1 MYKKTLFLIVTLFLS
16 LDIIAKPLNFK
27 GLSKYTLDDIQ
38 SITSIDI
45 YSNHIELTDID
56 KIIKDLSVSDL
67 IYDLEFTEEKDNFL
81 IKLIESDIVENIY
94 INNNTWIEDELIKQ
108 NLVSQNNYLLNKKN
122 IKKDLNIIKTIY
134 KSKGFQNI
142 SVISK
147 VEKYSKDRVN
157 LIYEIIENK
166 QQKISVIEFI
176 GNDFYS
182 DKYLNSIIESQSI
195 KFYNIFKSGSNF
207 NYPTF
212 DFDKNK
218 IKSSYKDQGFF
229 DVKVS
234 YLLDKSTLNSNI
246 LSFYIDEGN
255 RSKIDNLEFVFE
267 DNTLTSL
274 DKKII

>member
-108 NLVSQNNYLLNKKN
+108 NLVSQNNYLLNKK
-122 IKKDLNIIKTIY
+122 I
-134 KSKGFQNI
+134 
-142 SVISK
+142 
-147 VEKYSKDRVN
+147 
-157 LIYEIIENK
+157 
-166 QQKISVIEFI
+166 
-176 GNDFYS
+176 
-182 DKYLNSIIESQSI
+182 
-195 KFYNIFKSGSNF
+195 
-207 NYPTF
+207 
-212 DFDKNK
+212 
-218 IKSSYKDQGFF
+218 
-229 DVKVS
+229 
-234 YLLDKSTLNSNI
+234 
-246 LSFYIDEGN
+246 
-255 RSKIDNLEFVFE
+255 
-267 DNTLTSL
+267 
-274 DKKII
+274 

>member
-182 DKYLNSIIESQSI
+182 DKYLNLIIQSQSI
-195 KFYNIFKSGSNF
+195 KFYNIFKSEV
-207 NYPTF
+207 
-212 DFDKNK
+212 
-218 IKSSYKDQGFF
+218 I
-229 DVKVS
+229 
-234 YLLDKSTLNSNI
+234 
-246 LSFYIDEGN
+246 
-255 RSKIDNLEFVFE
+255 
-267 DNTLTSL
+267 
-274 DKKII
+274 